1 MFGFMK
7 VLFINAYY
15 YGIHHHRN
23 QHAIYMNYLMN
34 IIKIL
39 INTTNSPVMN
49 TIYILR
55 LPNIRIERWIL
66 GIIFGSFVKN

>member
-15 YGIHHHRN
+15 YGIHHHRY

-55 LPNIRIERWIL
+55 LP
-66 GIIFGSFVKN
+66 